1 MNGGV
6 CACVCESLMSHTAL
20 STSLPLSLPQIGA
33 LEQQV
38 EDFSQKLKSAELL
51 LAESEAHTQTLVE
64 H

>member
-1 MNGGV
+1 MHV
-6 CACVCESLMSHTAL
+6 CVRASCLTQP
-20 STSLPLSLPQIGA
+20 SLPLSLPQIGA

>member
-1 MNGGV
+1 MELCVRV
-6 CACVCESLMSHTAL
+6 CVRASCLTQP
-20 STSLPLSLPQIGA
+20 SLPLSLPQIGA